1 MFVTD
6 NNIQTIMN
14 KFFLVLIY
22 LSSIFFFTHAEEFE
36 DIKGNGHV
44 ITKVIKD
51 FYGQTTIVQVL
62 GRLRG

>member
-1 MFVTD
+1 
-6 NNIQTIMN
+6 MN
-14 KFFLVLIY
+14 KIFLVLIY

-51 FYGQTTIVQVL
+51 FHGQTTIVQVP